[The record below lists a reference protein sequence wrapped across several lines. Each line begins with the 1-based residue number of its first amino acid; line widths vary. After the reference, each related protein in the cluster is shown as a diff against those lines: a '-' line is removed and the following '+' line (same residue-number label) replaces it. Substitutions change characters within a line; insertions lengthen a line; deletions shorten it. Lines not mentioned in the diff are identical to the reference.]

1 VSSECAVVVP
11 LHNEEQNLAKLH
23 VRLTATLKRLAIP
36 YEIIYVDN
44 GSTDLTASLINDLH
58 VEDSAV
64 RGIILSRRFSTQ
76 AALSAGLEATSA
88 RAVITLDGKLDN
100 PPEVIPLLLN
110 AWESGYEVVWARR
123 RRRYN
128 IAHRA
133 ASFACRKVLSLVS
146 EIPIP
151 ADTGEM
157 VLMDR
162 RAVEELNALPERT
175 RFLTGLRSWVGF
187 RQTVLEYQHHARLG
201 NRTAPV
207 LARQVRTAVEAL
219 LSFSKVPLRA
229 ITILGYVVT
238 ALASIGLLGT
248 LIEARFAETF
258 DEGASLVGTV
268 LAMLAGVQLICLG
281 IVGEYIARIYSEVRG
296 RPLYVVR
303 ERVGFSPHPR
313 AARSILQFLPSQS
326 ASIAENA
333 QRRLQEA
340 CEELTT
346 KV

>member
-1 VSSECAVVVP
+1 MASECAVVVP
-11 LHNEEQNLAKLH
+11 LRNQEQNLAKLH

-44 GSTDLTASLINDLH
+44 GSTDLTASLIHDLH
-58 VEDSAV
+58 LEDSAV
-64 RGIILSRRFSTQ
+64 LGIILSRRFSTQ

-88 RAVITLDGKLDN
+88 RAVITLDESLEN

-128 IAHRA
+128 IAHRTA
-133 ASFACRKVLSLVS
+133 GFVCRKVLSLVS

-151 ADTGEM
+151 AETGEM

-187 RQTVLEYQHHARLG
+187 RQTVLEYQHLPRI
-201 NRTAPV
+201 NTRTLPV
-207 LARQVRTAVEAL
+207 LARQIRTAIEGL

-229 ITILGYVVT
+229 ITILGYLVT
-238 ALASIGLLGT
+238 SLASIGLVASLIDPRLAGPLG
-248 LIEARFAETF
+248 
-258 DEGASLVGTV
+258 EGAALPGAI
-268 LAMLAGVQLICLG
+268 LAMLGGVQLICLG

-313 AARSILQFLPSQS
+313 AVRSILQFLPSQS
-326 ASIAENA
+326 ASIQENA
-333 QRRLQEA
+333 QRRLQEGR
-340 CEELTT
+340 EELMT
-346 KV
+346 KT